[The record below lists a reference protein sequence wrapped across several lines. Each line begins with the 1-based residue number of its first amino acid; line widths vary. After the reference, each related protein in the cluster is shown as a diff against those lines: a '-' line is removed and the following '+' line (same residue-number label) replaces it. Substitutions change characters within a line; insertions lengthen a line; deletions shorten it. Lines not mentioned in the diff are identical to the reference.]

1 MNSIIAFAIVT
12 AIILGSMGFGFLA
25 VRRIKMTPQE
35 LVVGNRSFATILLC
49 VLFAGEVVTSF
60 TFLGAAGWAYSRGAP
75 AFYIL
80 AYFPATLI
88 VLFLL
93 GPTIWR
99 RGRESNFL
107 TNADYFASMY
117 QSRVLGLLVAICG
130 VFFLVLYLTV
140 QLTGIQILLEIAGY
154 GSVQIGST
162 GMIAFVLIVIF
173 VFFSGLRG
181 VAWVSMV
188 KDVLVLGAILF
199 AGIVIPVH
207 FFGSPVNLFA
217 KLREAH
223 PDWLTLRSNLLP
235 NGTVWF
241 VSTVLVNAVGLVCW
255 PHGVAAIYSARDEAA
270 IRRNAMLL
278 PFYLMILVLV
288 FLAGFSALLLM
299 PGLKGDDV
307 DQSFLRVVQTH
318 YPAWVL
324 GGVAG
329 AGCLAALV
337 PGSAL
342 ILAAGSL
349 IAKNIVGIF
358 SKSFVQRH
366 QTAVTRVS
374 VVAVALFAFV
384 SWATARST
392 LVSMLL
398 VAASGA
404 AQFFPGMLLAFF
416 DRRPSASSIAAGL
429 IGSLLF
435 LCWTTAVKLPVIA
448 GVNVGLVAMALNFAV
463 VGLVSLA
470 GLTFGSRRKL
480 TIGKTFY
487 TGARE

>member
-1 MNSIIAFAIVT
+1 MNSIIAFTIITAIV
-12 AIILGSMGFGFLA
+12 LGSMGFGVFG

-49 VLFAGEVVTSF
+49 VLMAGETVTSL

-117 QSRVLGLLVAICG
+117 QSRLLSLLVAICG

-154 GSVQIGST
+154 GSMEVIST
-162 GMIAFVLIVIF
+162 GAVAFFLIVIF
-173 VFFSGLRG
+173 VLCSGLRG
-181 VAWVSMV
+181 IAWVSVV

-199 AGIVIPVH
+199 AGIVIPIH
-207 FFGSPVNLFA
+207 FFGSPVNLFT

-241 VSTVLVNAVGLVCW
+241 VSSVLVNAVGFVCW
-255 PHGVAAIYSARDEAA
+255 PHCVAAIYSAKGEAS

-358 SKSFVQRH
+358 SQSFVERH
-366 QTAVTRVS
+366 QTATTSIRTYAS
-374 VVAVALFAFV
+374 
-384 SWATARST
+384 R
-392 LVSMLL
+392 LVDLN
-398 VAASGA
+398 AYC
-404 AQFFPGMLLAFF
+404 
-416 DRRPSASSIAAGL
+416 AG
-429 IGSLLF
+429 
-435 LCWTTAVKLPVIA
+435 P
-448 GVNVGLVAMALNFAV
+448 
-463 VGLVSLA
+463 
-470 GLTFGSRRKL
+470 
-480 TIGKTFY
+480 
-487 TGARE
+487 

>member
-1 MNSIIAFAIVT
+1 M
-12 AIILGSMGFGFLA
+12 
-25 VRRIKMTPQE
+25 
-35 LVVGNRSFATILLC
+35 
-49 VLFAGEVVTSF
+49 
-60 TFLGAAGWAYSRGAP
+60 
-75 AFYIL
+75 
-80 AYFPATLI
+80 
-88 VLFLL
+88 
-93 GPTIWR
+93 
-99 RGRESNFL
+99 
-107 TNADYFASMY
+107 
-117 QSRVLGLLVAICG
+117 LVAICG

-154 GSVQIGST
+154 GSMEVIST
-162 GMIAFVLIVIF
+162 GAVAFFLIVIF
-173 VFFSGLRG
+173 VLCSGLRG
-181 VAWVSMV
+181 IAWVSMV

-199 AGIVIPVH
+199 VGIVIPIH
-207 FFGSPVNLFA
+207 FFGSPVNLFT

-241 VSTVLVNAVGLVCW
+241 VSTVLVNAVGFVCW
-255 PHGVAAIYSARDEAA
+255 PHCVAAIYSAKGEAS

-278 PFYLMILVLV
+278 PFYLLILVLV
-288 FLAGFSALLLM
+288 FLAGFSALVLVL
-299 PGLKGDDV
+299 GLKGDDV

-324 GGVAG
+324 GGVTG

-358 SKSFVQRH
+358 SQSFVERH

-374 VVAVALFAFV
+374 VIAVALFAFV

-398 VAASGA
+398 VATSGA
-404 AQFFPGMLLAFF
+404 AQFFPGVLLSFF

-470 GLTFGSRRKL
+470 GLKFRSRRKL
-480 TIGKTFY
+480 TDGKIFY
-487 TGARE
+487 TDVRE

>member
-1 MNSIIAFAIVT
+1 MNSTIAFAIVA
-12 AIILGSMGFGFLA
+12 AIVLGSLGFGILA

-35 LVVGNRSFATILLC
+35 LVVGNRSFATILLF
-49 VLFAGEVVTSF
+49 VLFAGETLTSF

-75 AFYIL
+75 AFYII
-80 AYFPATLI
+80 AYIIASLI

-93 GPTIWR
+93 GPAIWR
-99 RGRESNFL
+99 RARQSNFL
-107 TNADYFASMY
+107 TNADYFASIY

-154 GSVQIGST
+154 GSVQVVST
-162 GMIAFVLIVIF
+162 GTIAFFLIVIF

-181 VAWVSMV
+181 VAWVSV
-188 KDVLVLGAILF
+188 SKDVLVLCAILF

-207 FFGSPVNLFA
+207 FFGSPANLLT

-235 NGTVWF
+235 NGTTWF
-241 VSTVLVNAVGLVCW
+241 VSTVLVNAVGYVCW
-255 PHGVAAIYSARDEAA
+255 PHCVAAIYSAKNEAS

-278 PFYLMILVLV
+278 PFYLMILVFV
-288 FLAGFSALLLM
+288 FLAGFSALLLT

-349 IAKNIVGIF
+349 IAKNIVGTF
-358 SKSFVQRH
+358 SKTFVERH
-366 QTAVTRVS
+366 QTLVTRVS
-374 VVAVALFAFV
+374 VITVALFAFI

-398 VAASGA
+398 VATNGA
-404 AQFFPGMLLAFF
+404 AQFFPGILLAFF

-429 IGSLLF
+429 MVSLFF
-435 LCWTTAVKLPVIA
+435 LCWATAVKLPVIA

-463 VGLVSLA
+463 LGLVSLA
-470 GLTFGSRRKL
+470 RLTFSSRQKL
-480 TIGKTFY
+480 TNTKP
-487 TGARE
+487 RS

>member
-1 MNSIIAFAIVT
+1 MNSTIAFAIIA
-12 AIILGSMGFGFLA
+12 AIILGSMGLGVFG

-49 VLFAGEVVTSF
+49 VLLAGETVTSF

-80 AYFPATLI
+80 AYFPATMI
-88 VLFLL
+88 VLILL

-99 RGRESNFL
+99 RARESNFL
-107 TNADYFASMY
+107 TNADYFASVY
-117 QSRVLGLLVAICG
+117 QSRLVGLLVAICG

-154 GSVQIGST
+154 GSVQVINT
-162 GMIAFVLIVIF
+162 GAVAFFLVVIF

-181 VAWVSMV
+181 VAWVSLA
-188 KDVLVLGAILF
+188 KDALVLCAILF
-199 AGIVIPVH
+199 AGIVIPVR

-217 KLREAH
+217 KLREVH

-235 NGTVWF
+235 DGTVWF
-241 VSTVLVNAVGLVCW
+241 VSTVLVNAVGFVCW
-255 PHGVAAIYSARDEAA
+255 PHCVAAIYSAKNETS

-349 IAKNIVGIF
+349 IAKNIVGTF
-358 SKSFVQRH
+358 SKSFVERH

-374 VVAVALFAFV
+374 VIAVALFAFV

-398 VAASGA
+398 VATSGA
-404 AQFFPGMLLAFF
+404 AQFFPGVLLTFF
-416 DRRPSASSIAAGL
+416 DRRPSASGIAAGL

-435 LCWTTAVKLPVIA
+435 LCWTTTVRLPVIV

-470 GLTFGSRRKL
+470 GLTFRSRRKL
-480 TIGKTFY
+480 SNGGTFSAN
-487 TGARE
+487 ARE